1 MCISFCLIV
10 HCYLVHWVNKRTIYF
25 LSTMHMADTSTTCTV
40 TRRQADGSTE
50 NLNCP
55 PCLPDYQAYMR
66 GVDRNDQ
73 LGSYYNV
80 GR

>member
-1 MCISFCLIV
+1 
-10 HCYLVHWVNKRTIYF
+10 
-25 LSTMHMADTSTTCTV
+25 MHMAETSLPCTV
-40 TRRQADGSTE
+40 KRRQADGSVE